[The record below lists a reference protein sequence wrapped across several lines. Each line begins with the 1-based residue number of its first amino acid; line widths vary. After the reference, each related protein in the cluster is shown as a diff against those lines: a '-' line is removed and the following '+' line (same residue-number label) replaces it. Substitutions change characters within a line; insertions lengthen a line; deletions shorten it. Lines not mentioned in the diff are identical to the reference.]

1 MDTFAAVI
9 LGVIV
14 LVLLAV
20 LMLIVHA
27 QFCRQPNEEGTEV
40 DLGSMKPTRSEL
52 YQPSFSSVR
61 LTID

>member
-1 MDTFAAVI
+1 MDVFAAVI
-9 LGVIV
+9 LGSIL

-27 QFCRQPNEEGTEV
+27 QFCRTPTEGTED